1 LAEDFLWPKRQILKV
16 LGEFCR
22 VASETG
28 VFPHLYAAAGG
39 LGEALTAQWR
49 SVHGADALA
58 ILPFPALA
66 TL

>member
-1 LAEDFLWPKRQILKV
+1 V